1 MWGFQLIH
9 QQIAEGGRYDQR
21 DDGIFLFRTGLEWVI
36 PGTSAG
42 PRLQVYTL

>member
-21 DDGIFLFRTGLEWVI
+21 DDGYIPVQNRTGV
-36 PGTSAG
+36 G
-42 PRLQVYTL
+42 